1 MNRLIARFK
10 EPQVWGFFLS
20 VAILAIISIAFF
32 YPDAVEGNTLRQADM
47 QQGAANGQEALSF
60 YESTGE
66 KSTVDQLALRW
77 HADLPDIAHI
87 SVERPFRLAQQRLRA
102 RTPVAVKSAVHD
114 DVRLPD
120 TALCDENAVVLRPC
134 RRHSLGLLVI
144 FHHHNRRRP
153 HMEIRHTGLHSADN
167 TPVSSSVT
175 ADAIWPVRRLP
186 RCSP

>member
-66 KSTVDQLALRW
+66 KALW
-77 HADLPDIAHI
+77 TNSLFGGMPTFQI
-87 SVERPFRLAQQRLRA
+87 SP
-102 RTPVAVKSAVHD
+102 TYPSN
-114 DVRLPD
+114 
-120 TALCDENAVVLRPC
+120 ALFDWLNSVY
-134 RRHSLGLLVI
+134 GL
-144 FHHHNRRRP
+144 
-153 HMEIRHTGLHSADN
+153 
-167 TPVSSSVT
+167 
-175 ADAIWPVRRLP
+175 
-186 RCSP
+186 